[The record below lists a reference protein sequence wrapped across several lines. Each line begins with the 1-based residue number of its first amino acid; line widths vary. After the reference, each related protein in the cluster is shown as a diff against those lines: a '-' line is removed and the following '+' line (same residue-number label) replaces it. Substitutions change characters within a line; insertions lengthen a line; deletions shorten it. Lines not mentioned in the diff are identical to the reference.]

1 MLLVWIIFIFNI
13 ILAFLSIDFTRIH
26 ESLEQIKLTFF
37 ASIFILSLTL
47 IFFLFRKKRAL
58 ARKDQKIL
66 LIKNEF
72 IHAEEIDIETSLDLI
87 REKIAHLNQDLFKI
101 SHEKETYAKLLED
114 SLYQIGNIEGVVR
127 CLDEEEAS
135 KEIKSLVLNALKHQK
150 EQIRLGLNQ
159 ALEYHK
165 SIGVA
170 QGNVLQFEASAAI
183 VSDDGLEAFLLANLL
198 SYFGIENTIFKSL
211 SFDIN
216 DFHVVFI
223 KDKILEQSSKKA
235 DDFIV
240 FGRSKNLYYE
250 YFLSLPFEKKEL
262 ENILQRKLDKICA
275 LKFQTPYQNNVL
287 LFKQNEFD
295 ATLFFNIIEKQCS
308 QNMRVNS
315 FSELKKELKKEAYR
329 LILLDYE
336 LIKFDLEQMRSI
348 LSAYKKQH
356 PQSHIIFFF
365 SRERV
370 RDFDCVSEVLNDIS
384 RNDLIALIR
393 KYLPKN

>member
-170 QGNVLQFEASAAI
+170 QSNVLQFEASAAI

-356 PQSHIIFFF
+356 PQSHIIFF

>member
-13 ILAFLSIDFTRIH
+13 ILAFLSIDFARIH
-26 ESLEQIKLTFF
+26 ESFEQIKLAFF

-47 IFFLFRKKRAL
+47 IFFLFWQKRAL
-58 ARKDQKIL
+58 AKKDQKIL

-72 IHAEEIDIETSLDLI
+72 IHSKEIDIETSLDLI
-87 REKIAHLNQDLFKI
+87 RGKIAHLNQDLFKI

-135 KEIKSLVLNALKHQK
+135 REIKSLVLNALKHQK

-183 VSDDGLEAFLLANLL
+183 VSDDELESFLLANLL

-262 ENILQRKLDKICA
+262 ENILQRKLDKICV

-329 LILLDYE
+329 LVLLDYE

-356 PQSHIIFFF
+356 PQSHIIFF
-365 SRERV
+365 SKERV

>member
-315 FSELKKELKKEAYR
+315 FSELEKELKKEAYR

-356 PQSHIIFFF
+356 PQSHIIFF

>member
-13 ILAFLSIDFTRIH
+13 ILAFLSIDFARIH
-26 ESLEQIKLTFF
+26 ESFEQIKLAFF

-47 IFFLFRKKRAL
+47 IFFLFWQKRAL
-58 ARKDQKIL
+58 AKKDQKIL

-72 IHAEEIDIETSLDLI
+72 IHSKEIDIETSLDLI

-135 KEIKSLVLNALKHQK
+135 REIKSLVLNALKHQK

-183 VSDDGLEAFLLANLL
+183 VSDDELESFLLANLL

-216 DFHVVFI
+216 DFHMVFI

-262 ENILQRKLDKICA
+262 ENILQRKLDKICV

-329 LILLDYE
+329 LVLLDYE

-356 PQSHIIFFF
+356 PQSHIIFF
-365 SRERV
+365 SKERV

>member
-26 ESLEQIKLTFF
+26 ESFEQIKLAFF
-37 ASIFILSLTL
+37 ASIFILSLSL
-47 IFFLFRKKRAL
+47 IFFLFQKKRIL
-58 ARKDQKIL
+58 TKKYHKIL
-66 LIKNEF
+66 SIKNEF
-72 IHAEEIDIETSLDLI
+72 IRSEEIDIETSLDLI
-87 REKIAHLNQDLFKI
+87 REKIVHLNQDLCKV
-101 SHEKETYAKLLED
+101 SHEREAYAKLLED

-127 CLDEEEAS
+127 CLDEEETN
-135 KEIKSLVLNALKHQK
+135 KEIKLLVLNALKYQK

-170 QGNVLQFEASAAI
+170 KGNVLQFEASAAI
-183 VSDDGLEAFLLANLL
+183 VSDDELESFLLANLL
-198 SYFGIENTIFKSL
+198 SYFGIENTIFKGL

-240 FGRSKNLYYE
+240 FGRSKNLHYE

-262 ENILQRKLDKICA
+262 ENILQRKLDKICV

-287 LFKQNEFD
+287 LFKQNDFD

-315 FSELKKELKKEAYR
+315 FSELKKELKKEVYR

-356 PQSHIIFFF
+356 PQSHIVFF

-384 RNDLIALIR
+384 KNDLIALIR

>member
-13 ILAFLSIDFTRIH
+13 ILAFLSIDFARIH
-26 ESLEQIKLTFF
+26 ESFEQIKLAFF

-47 IFFLFRKKRAL
+47 IFFLFWQKRAL
-58 ARKDQKIL
+58 AKKDQKIL

-72 IHAEEIDIETSLDLI
+72 IHSKEIDIETSLDLI

-114 SLYQIGNIEGVVR
+114 SLYQIGNIEGVIR

-135 KEIKSLVLNALKHQK
+135 REIKSLVLNALKHQK

-183 VSDDGLEAFLLANLL
+183 VSDDELESFLLANLL

-262 ENILQRKLDKICA
+262 ENILQRKLDKICV

-329 LILLDYE
+329 LVLLDYE

-356 PQSHIIFFF
+356 PQSHIIFF
-365 SRERV
+365 SKERV

>member
-13 ILAFLSIDFTRIH
+13 ILAFLSIDFARIH
-26 ESLEQIKLTFF
+26 ENFEQIKLAFF

-47 IFFLFRKKRAL
+47 IFFLFWQKRAL
-58 ARKDQKIL
+58 AKKDQKIL

-72 IHAEEIDIETSLDLI
+72 IHSKEIDIETSLDLI

-127 CLDEEEAS
+127 CLDEEES
-135 KEIKSLVLNALKHQK
+135 SREIKSLVLNALKHQK

-183 VSDDGLEAFLLANLL
+183 VSDDELESFLLANLL

-262 ENILQRKLDKICA
+262 ENILQRKLDKICV

-329 LILLDYE
+329 LVLLDYE

-356 PQSHIIFFF
+356 PQSHIIFF
-365 SRERV
+365 SKERV

>member
-13 ILAFLSIDFTRIH
+13 ILAFLSIDFARIH
-26 ESLEQIKLTFF
+26 ESFEQIKLAFF

-47 IFFLFRKKRAL
+47 IFFLFWQKRTL
-58 ARKDQKIL
+58 AKKDQKIL

-72 IHAEEIDIETSLDLI
+72 IHSKEIDIETSLDLI

-127 CLDEEEAS
+127 CLDEEES
-135 KEIKSLVLNALKHQK
+135 SREIKSLVLNALKHQK

-183 VSDDGLEAFLLANLL
+183 VSDDELESFLLANLL

-262 ENILQRKLDKICA
+262 ETILQRKLDKICV

-329 LILLDYE
+329 LVLLDYE

-356 PQSHIIFFF
+356 PQSHIIFF
-365 SRERV
+365 SKERV

>member
-26 ESLEQIKLTFF
+26 ESLEQIKLAFF

-58 ARKDQKIL
+58 AKKDQKIL

-223 KDKILEQSSKKA
+223 KDKILEQRSKKA

-356 PQSHIIFFF
+356 PQSHIIFF

>member
-223 KDKILEQSSKKA
+223 KDKILEQNSKKA

-356 PQSHIIFFF
+356 PQSHIIFF

>member
-135 KEIKSLVLNALKHQK
+135 KEIKPLVLNALKHQK

-356 PQSHIIFFF
+356 PQSHIIFF

>member
-37 ASIFILSLTL
+37 VSIFILSLTL

-356 PQSHIIFFF
+356 PQSHIIFF

>member
-72 IHAEEIDIETSLDLI
+72 IHVEEIDIETSLDLI

-356 PQSHIIFFF
+356 PQSHIIFF

>member
-13 ILAFLSIDFTRIH
+13 ILAFLSIDFARIH
-26 ESLEQIKLTFF
+26 ESFEQIKLAFF

-47 IFFLFRKKRAL
+47 IFFLFWQKRAL
-58 ARKDQKIL
+58 AKKDQKIL

-72 IHAEEIDIETSLDLI
+72 IHSKEIDIETSLDLI

-135 KEIKSLVLNALKHQK
+135 REIKSLVLNALKHQK

-183 VSDDGLEAFLLANLL
+183 VSDDELESFLLANLL

-262 ENILQRKLDKICA
+262 ETILQRKLDKICV

-329 LILLDYE
+329 LVLLDYE

-356 PQSHIIFFF
+356 PQSHIIFF
-365 SRERV
+365 SKERV

>member
-101 SHEKETYAKLLED
+101 SHKKETYAKLLED

-356 PQSHIIFFF
+356 PQSHIIFF

>member
-1 MLLVWIIFIFNI
+1 MLLVFIFIFNI
-13 ILAFLSIDFTRIH
+13 ILAFLSIDFARIH
-26 ESLEQIKLTFF
+26 ESFEQIKLAFF

-47 IFFLFRKKRAL
+47 IFFLFQKKRAL
-58 ARKDQKIL
+58 TKKDQKIL

-356 PQSHIIFFF
+356 PQSHIIFF

>member
-26 ESLEQIKLTFF
+26 ESLKQIKLTFF

-356 PQSHIIFFF
+356 PQSHIIFF

>member
-127 CLDEEEAS
+127 CLDEEEVS

-356 PQSHIIFFF
+356 PQSHIIFF

>member
-165 SIGVA
+165 SIEVA

-356 PQSHIIFFF
+356 PQSHIIFF

>member
-336 LIKFDLEQMRSI
+336 LIKFDFEQMRSI

-356 PQSHIIFFF
+356 PQSHIIFF

>member
-127 CLDEEEAS
+127 CLDKEEAS

-356 PQSHIIFFF
+356 PQSHIIFF

>member
-13 ILAFLSIDFTRIH
+13 ILAFLSIDFARIH
-26 ESLEQIKLTFF
+26 ESFEQIKLAFF

-47 IFFLFRKKRAL
+47 IFFFFWQKRAL
-58 ARKDQKIL
+58 AKKDQKIL

-72 IHAEEIDIETSLDLI
+72 IHSKEIDIETSLDLI

-135 KEIKSLVLNALKHQK
+135 REIKSLVLNALKHQK

-183 VSDDGLEAFLLANLL
+183 VSDDELESFLLANLL

-262 ENILQRKLDKICA
+262 ENILQRKLDKICV

-329 LILLDYE
+329 LVLLDYE

-356 PQSHIIFFF
+356 PQSHIIFF
-365 SRERV
+365 SKERV

>member
-223 KDKILEQSSKKA
+223 KDKILEQSSKKV

-356 PQSHIIFFF
+356 PQSHIIFF

>member
-101 SHEKETYAKLLED
+101 SYEKETYAKLLED

-356 PQSHIIFFF
+356 PQSHIIFF

-370 RDFDCVSEVLNDIS
+370 RDFDCVSEVLNDVS
-384 RNDLIALIR
+384 RNDLITLLR
-393 KYLPKN
+393 KYLPKA

>member
-240 FGRSKNLYYE
+240 FERSKNLYYE

-356 PQSHIIFFF
+356 PQSHIIFF

>member
-13 ILAFLSIDFTRIH
+13 ILVFLSIDFARIH
-26 ESLEQIKLTFF
+26 ESFEQIKLAFF

-47 IFFLFRKKRAL
+47 IFFLFQKKRAL
-58 ARKDQKIL
+58 AKKDQKIL

-356 PQSHIIFFF
+356 PQSHIIFF

-393 KYLPKN
+393 KYLSKN

>member
-13 ILAFLSIDFTRIH
+13 ILAFLSIDFARIH

-356 PQSHIIFFF
+356 PQSHIIFF

>member
-315 FSELKKELKKEAYR
+315 FSELKKELKKEVYR

-356 PQSHIIFFF
+356 PQSHIIFF

>member
-159 ALEYHK
+159 VLEYHK

-356 PQSHIIFFF
+356 PQSHIIFF

>member
-13 ILAFLSIDFTRIH
+13 ILAFLSIDFARIH
-26 ESLEQIKLTFF
+26 ESFEQIKLAFF

-47 IFFLFRKKRAL
+47 IFFFFWQKRAL
-58 ARKDQKIL
+58 AKKDQKIL

-72 IHAEEIDIETSLDLI
+72 IHSKEIDIETSLDLI

-127 CLDEEEAS
+127 CLDEEES
-135 KEIKSLVLNALKHQK
+135 SREIKSLVLNALKHQK

-183 VSDDGLEAFLLANLL
+183 VSDDELESFLLANLL

-262 ENILQRKLDKICA
+262 ENILQRKLDKICV

-329 LILLDYE
+329 LVLLDYE

-356 PQSHIIFFF
+356 PQSHIIFF
-365 SRERV
+365 SKERV

>member
-1 MLLVWIIFIFNI
+1 
-13 ILAFLSIDFTRIH
+13 
-26 ESLEQIKLTFF
+26 
-37 ASIFILSLTL
+37 
-47 IFFLFRKKRAL
+47 
-58 ARKDQKIL
+58 
-66 LIKNEF
+66 
-72 IHAEEIDIETSLDLI
+72 
-87 REKIAHLNQDLFKI
+87 
-101 SHEKETYAKLLED
+101 
-114 SLYQIGNIEGVVR
+114 
-127 CLDEEEAS
+127 
-135 KEIKSLVLNALKHQK
+135 
-150 EQIRLGLNQ
+150 
-159 ALEYHK
+159 
-165 SIGVA
+165 
-170 QGNVLQFEASAAI
+170 
-183 VSDDGLEAFLLANLL
+183 
-198 SYFGIENTIFKSL
+198 
-211 SFDIN
+211 
-216 DFHVVFI
+216 
-223 KDKILEQSSKKA
+223 
-235 DDFIV
+235 
-240 FGRSKNLYYE
+240 E

-356 PQSHIIFFF
+356 PQSHIIFF

>member
-26 ESLEQIKLTFF
+26 EGLEQIKLTFF
-37 ASIFILSLTL
+37 TSIFILSLTL

-356 PQSHIIFFF
+356 PQSHIIFF

>member
-275 LKFQTPYQNNVL
+275 LKFQPPYQNNVL

-356 PQSHIIFFF
+356 PQSHIIFF

>member
-223 KDKILEQSSKKA
+223 KDKILEQGSKKA

-356 PQSHIIFFF
+356 PQSHIIFF

>member
-336 LIKFDLEQMRSI
+336 LIKFDLGQMRSI

-356 PQSHIIFFF
+356 PQSHIIFF

>member
-308 QNMRVNS
+308 QNMCVNS

-356 PQSHIIFFF
+356 PQSHIIFF

>member
-295 ATLFFNIIEKQCS
+295 ATLFFNIIEKQYS

-356 PQSHIIFFF
+356 PQSHIIFF

>member
-135 KEIKSLVLNALKHQK
+135 KEIKLLVLNALKHQK

-356 PQSHIIFFF
+356 PQSHIIFF

>member
-13 ILAFLSIDFTRIH
+13 ILAFLSIDFARIH
-26 ESLEQIKLTFF
+26 ESFEQIKLAFF

-47 IFFLFRKKRAL
+47 IFFLFWQKRAL
-58 ARKDQKIL
+58 AKKDQKIL

-72 IHAEEIDIETSLDLI
+72 IHSKEIDIETSLDLI

-127 CLDEEEAS
+127 CLDEEES
-135 KEIKSLVLNALKHQK
+135 SREIKSLVLNALKHQK

-159 ALEYHK
+159 ALKYHK

-183 VSDDGLEAFLLANLL
+183 VSDDELESFLLANLL

-262 ENILQRKLDKICA
+262 ENILQRKLDKICV

-329 LILLDYE
+329 LVLLDYE

-356 PQSHIIFFF
+356 PQSHIIFF
-365 SRERV
+365 SKERV

>member
-223 KDKILEQSSKKA
+223 KDKILEQSSKKS

-356 PQSHIIFFF
+356 PQSHIIFF